1 MCGTYT
7 IIPGDKF
14 HERFNL
20 VNRLDVLKPHYNV
33 KPGYMMPVISG
44 KMLSLMKWGLIPS
57 WAKDPAIGYKM
68 INARA
73 ETIME
78 KASFSKPFTKQ
89 RCLVPASGFYEW
101 QKTGKEKLP
110 FYIRLKS
117 DDLFTFAGLYD
128 IWQDAEGKEISSYT
142 IITTEPNPLVAPI
155 HNRMPVILER
165 EFEEKWLKEPA
176 EMNKLISLL
185 KPFPEN
191 KMEAY
196 PVSRAV
202 NYGENDGDE
211 LVKPVKINKQP
222 SLF

>member
-1 MCGTYT
+1 MCGSYS
-7 IIPGDKF
+7 IVPGDKF
-14 HERFNL
+14 YQRFAP
-20 VNRLDVLKPHYNV
+20 VNRLVILKPNYNV
-33 KPGYMMPVISG
+33 KPGYMMPVITG
-44 KMLSLMKWGLIPS
+44 NRLSLMKWGLIPS

-68 INARA
+68 INARS
-73 ETIME
+73 ETIIE
-78 KASFSKPFTKQ
+78 KPSFRKPFTKQ

-117 DDLFTFAGLYD
+117 DDLFSFAGLYD
-128 IWQDAEGKEISSYT
+128 IWKDTEDKEIASFT
-142 IITTEPNPLVAPI
+142 IITTGPNGLVAPI

-165 EFEEKWLKEPA
+165 ESEEKWLEEPA
-176 EMNKLISLL
+176 DMSKLISLL

-202 NYGENDGDE
+202 NYGENDSEE
-211 LVKPVKINKQP
+211 LIKPVKENKQP

>member
-1 MCGTYT
+1 
-7 IIPGDKF
+7 
-14 HERFNL
+14 
-20 VNRLDVLKPHYNV
+20 
-33 KPGYMMPVISG
+33 
-44 KMLSLMKWGLIPS
+44 
-57 WAKDPAIGYKM
+57 
-68 INARA
+68 
-73 ETIME
+73 
-78 KASFSKPFTKQ
+78 
-89 RCLVPASGFYEW
+89 
-101 QKTGKEKLP
+101 
-110 FYIRLKS
+110 
-117 DDLFTFAGLYD
+117 
-128 IWQDAEGKEISSYT
+128 
-142 IITTEPNPLVAPI
+142 
-155 HNRMPVILER
+155 MPVILER